1 MQILTGP
8 YFNHLTRIPPGQIT
22 VSPGWDS
29 IFGPAGLIDGN
40 TEAPI
45 AKLSAIAN
53 PSWIS
58 ANLDVLAG
66 TGDFEGTIPTTPWV
80 IALGTVVADATFK
93 NTGTQSAKLGATS
106 TFTGNVTCRSGEGF
120 TIKYAIS
127 SDGVTTTARIRF
139 LDLDTGYYLQSNGT
153 WTASVVDYDTQTG
166 SKAFKLG
173 TATFTVQPYGNA
185 NTFGTQT
192 DLTTIQI
199 QVLNTAGSGNVWVDS
214 VVAFPS
220 TSFVG
225 AFGDNVPPAITST
238 LLSSTTGA
246 FAGEQVTQATL
257 NSLLP
262 NMWAGISQGATNNP
276 PWAPNHFAA
285 QYVRLNMAGTFQVV
299 PWFGQLVFG
308 QLWTPQ
314 AFMLASGVAID
325 SDAMQ
330 IRNVTTSGQEFVT
343 QLSYKLRTVKLTFP
357 YYGIFGQYQDM
368 RDSWIERARSGAYP
382 TIVLAPEI
390 DPDLCVWGRLQAKY
404 PMSQKALQERS
415 GVVTIKE
422 APMSVQG
429 ISVTA

>member
-8 YFNHLTRIPPGQIT
+8 NFNHLTRIPPGQIT
-22 VSPGWDS
+22 VSPGWDPT
-29 IFGPAGLIDGN
+29 FGIAGLIDGN

-53 PSWIS
+53 PVWIS
-58 ANLDVLAG
+58 ANLDLLQG
-66 TGDFEGTIPTTPWV
+66 SGDFEAGIVSPWV
-80 IALGTVVADATFK
+80 IALGTAVVDATFK

-106 TFTGNVTCRSGEGF
+106 TLTANVTCRAGEQF
-120 TIKYAIS
+120 NIAYAIAG
-127 SDGVTTTARIRF
+127 DGSATARIRF
-139 LDLDTGYYLQSNGT
+139 QDLDTGNYWNGSAWVSAVT
-153 WTASVVDYDTQTG
+153 NFDIKLAKV
-166 SKAFKLG
+166 FKVG
-173 TATFTVQPYGNA
+173 TATFTVEPYGNA
-185 NTFGTQT
+185 NTPGTQT

-199 QVLNTAGSGNVWVDS
+199 QVLNTLGSGNVWVDT
-214 VVAFPS
+214 VIAYPS
-220 TSFVG
+220 TSFCG
-225 AFGDNVPPAITST
+225 AFGDNIPPAITCT

-262 NMWAGISQGATNNP
+262 NMWASVSQGATNNP

-285 QYVRLNMAGTFQVV
+285 QYVRLNMAGTFQVI
-299 PWFGQLVFG
+299 PWMGELVFG

-314 AFMLASGVAID
+314 AFPLANSIAYD
-325 SDAMQ
+325 SDAKQ
-330 IRNVTTSGQEFVT
+330 IRNVTPSGQQYVT

-357 YYGIFGQYQDM
+357 YYGIYGQYQDM

-382 TIVLAPEI
+382 TILLAPEI

-404 PMSQKALQERS
+404 PMTQKSLQERM
-415 GVVTIKE
+415 GVVTIE
-422 APMSVQG
+422 ELPMSVQG